1 MRPVVRLLSFL
12 YIASALSAC
21 GPTTP
26 PTSPEGTHQ
35 PDVLATHASDGERPY
50 SEEEKAQ
57 SHGKLGGIW
66 VNCYRSF
73 QPDPDPTAALTH
85 LTSVCGRPTGLAPAT
100 PVRAG
105 DPQAQQDP
113 VERFTFRARG
123 GRCYRVFAV
132 GAPEVVDLD
141 VAVIDPAGHL
151 ATADTSRDRW
161 PVVPA
166 RGPICAE
173 REGVYT
179 LEVAVTRGTGAY
191 VLQVWGD

>member
-1 MRPVVRLLSFL
+1 VRAVLRFPVAFL
-12 YIASALSAC
+12 APFALAAC

-26 PTSPEGTHQ
+26 PTSPEGPHDSRQLVTESSEQ
-35 PDVLATHASDGERPY
+35 ERPY
-50 SEEEKAQ
+50 SEEEKTQ

-73 QPDPDPTAALTH
+73 QPDADATAALGH
-85 LTSVCGRPTGLAPAT
+85 LTSVCGKPTGLGPVT

-105 DPQAQQDP
+105 EPQAQQDP
-113 VERFTFRARG
+113 VERFTFHAKS
-123 GRCYRVFAV
+123 GRCYRIFTV
-132 GAPEVVDLD
+132 GAPQVGDLD
-141 VAVIDPAGHL
+141 VAVLDPSGRL
-151 ATADTSRDRW
+151 AASDVSRDRW

-166 RGPICAE
+166 RGPICAD

-179 LEVAVTRGTGAY
+179 LEVAVAQGSGSY